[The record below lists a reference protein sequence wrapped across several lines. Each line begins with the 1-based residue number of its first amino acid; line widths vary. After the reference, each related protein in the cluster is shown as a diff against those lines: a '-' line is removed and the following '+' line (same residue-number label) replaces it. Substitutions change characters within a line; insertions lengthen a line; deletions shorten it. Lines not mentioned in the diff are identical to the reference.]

1 MNYKDTYTKVFLE
14 AANQEATK
22 ETISKYKPIWWYN
35 YREKESGGLRLT
47 DQGFEF
53 VTEHADLKTYSVE
66 IPKELK
72 ITPQVLLWLDQG
84 LLSPFYL
91 DKRTITVISER
102 AAFELYLFSGD
113 IRKMGTAKALNK
125 RLNQD

>member
-14 AANQEATK
+14 AANQEVTP
-22 ETISKYKPIWWYN
+22 ENISKHKPIWWYN
-35 YREKESGGLRLT
+35 YREKASGGLRLT
-47 DQGFEF
+47 DEGFEF
-53 VTEHADLKTYSVE
+53 VTTQSNLKTYTVE
-66 IPKELK
+66 VPKEIK
-72 ITPQVLLWLDQG
+72 FTPQVLLWLDQG

-91 DKRTITVISER
+91 KNRLITVISER

>member
-14 AANQEATK
+14 AAGQEATK
-22 ETISKYKPIWWYN
+22 ENISKHKPLWWYN
-35 YREKESGGLRLT
+35 YREKASGGLRLT
-47 DQGFEF
+47 DLGFEF
-53 VTEHADLKTYSVE
+53 VTTQSNLKIYSIE
-66 IPKELK
+66 MPKELK

-91 DKRTITVISER
+91 DKRNINVISER
-102 AAFELYLFSGD
+102 AAFELYLFNGD